1 MAGSDMPRKTV
12 IAQVARQH
20 GVSKVEAE
28 KIVRTVLESVA
39 AELAARGRFH
49 IAEVGSVTVAER
61 PPRRYFNP
69 RTGEESV
76 SGGGKALKINISK
89 HMKARLD

>member
-1 MAGSDMPRKTV
+1 MAGNDMPRKSV
-12 IAQVARQH
+12 IAQVARKH
-20 GVSKVEAE
+20 RVSKVEAE

-39 AELAARGRFH
+39 TELAERGRFH
-49 IAEVGSVTVAER
+49 VAEVGSVTVAER

-69 RTGEESV
+69 RTGEESI

-89 HMKARLD
+89 QMKVRLD